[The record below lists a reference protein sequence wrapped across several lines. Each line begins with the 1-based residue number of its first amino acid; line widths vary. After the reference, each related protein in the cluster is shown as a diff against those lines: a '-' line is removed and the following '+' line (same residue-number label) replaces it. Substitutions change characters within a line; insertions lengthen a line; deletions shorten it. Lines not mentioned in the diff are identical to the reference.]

1 MKIRDIYRK
10 EISNVNKGGNYLQLY
25 DKGKL
30 LNIGKD
36 LKCQG
41 KKWRINNKNVHRAQ
55 RGNLYRNVHIW
66 KDVLPHSYLN
76 QQL

>member
-10 EISNVNKGGNYLQLY
+10 EISYVNKGGNYLQLY

-41 KKWRINNKNVHRAQ
+41 KK
-55 RGNLYRNVHIW
+55 
-66 KDVLPHSYLN
+66 
-76 QQL
+76 